1 MTQEKICYMAG
12 ILESASFLIEKSGPM
27 ARSKYV
33 PIIKLMI
40 NSVAL
45 RDDMKYIGW
54 AIEECTV
61 KSWRATLKNK
71 GALLLA
77 KDILPHLIQ
86 KKEHAAIFLAF
97 LNFWENQEEGMTFAQ
112 KKEYIESLHAQLEG
126 LNDLIKKNHGP
137 HSGKNGKNKK
147 DDSKYKPKESIWDA
161 LI

>member
-1 MTQEKICYMAG
+1 MAG

-27 ARSKYV
+27 ARPRYV

-61 KSWRATLKNK
+61 KSWRGSIKNK

-77 KDILPHLIQ
+77 KDILPYLIQ
-86 KKEHAAIFLAF
+86 KKEQAAIFLAF
-97 LNFWENQEEGMTFAQ
+97 LNFWENQGKGMTFAQ
-112 KKEYIESLHAQLEG
+112 KKEYIESLYTQLEG
-126 LNDLIKKNHGP
+126 LNYLIKKQYGP
-137 HSGKNGKNKK
+137 HSLKNDKNKK
-147 DDSKYKPKESIWDA
+147 DGSKYKPKESIWDA